1 MMFESLEELDKFD
14 DDDEPTLEIYLQNSE
29 DNIFNIMKTKIYW
42 EIPKDKMKNDYDNE
56 CKGYPMRDDPYL
68 IELIRKHG
76 DELSDIKNVKFRIE
90 TIPKK
95 YKNYYHVIRSR
106 VYEYGQVD
114 EYIDINYSRYY
125 YDLNENRKRLSK

>member
-1 MMFESLEELDKFD
+1 MFESLEELDKYEN
-14 DDDEPTLEIYLQNSE
+14 DDEPTLEIILKNS
-29 DNIFNIMKTKIYW
+29 DKTIFGAIDTKIIL
-42 EIPKDKMKNDYDNE
+42 EIPKDKRKNDYNNE
-56 CKGYPMRDDPYL
+56 CLVHPIRDDPYL
-68 IELIRKHG
+68 IELFRKHG
-76 DELSDIKNVKFRIE
+76 DEFSDFRNVKFRIE

-125 YDLNENRKRLSK
+125 YDMNENRKRLSK

>member
-29 DNIFNIMKTKIYW
+29 DSIFKNMKTKIYW

-95 YKNYYHVIRSR
+95 YKNYYHVIWDK
-106 VYEYGQVD
+106 QNQD
-114 EYIDINYSRYY
+114 EVIDINYSRYY